1 MKQIKPDVRILMF
14 SGMPDVP
21 EKAGLHVDAFLQKG
35 QSPDIVLDKIRELLE
50 SPHKAA

>member
-14 SGMPDVP
+14 SGVPDVP
-21 EKAGLHVDAFLQKG
+21 EKARLHVDAFLQKG